1 MNNKYYKNAFEKILN
16 LLKKKK
22 NYHSVSI
29 LNDYIDDFNLAIN
42 ENKEFYN
49 QKIFKDIEE
58 DFFGVY
64 SKEET
69 KKEELK
75 ERISNL
81 KLLESLD
88 ETFEDFIN
96 KQENLNFEFEIK
108 NEDLKYYKGPDYVK
122 YYENLKKNQS
132 FKVNPKDIF
141 EDTYNNEIRRLK
153 IKETE
158 EEKNN
163 IFNLF
168 LKKKNAIND
177 YFNSL
182 KFYQDIDLNMDLKL
196 KIETELKELKDY
208 KLELEKD
215 IKEFL

>member
-108 NEDLKYYKGPDYVK
+108 NEDLKYYKCPDYVK

-158 EEKNN
+158 EEK
-163 IFNLF
+163 
-168 LKKKNAIND
+168 K
-177 YFNSL
+177 
-182 KFYQDIDLNMDLKL
+182 
-196 KIETELKELKDY
+196 
-208 KLELEKD
+208 
-215 IKEFL
+215 